1 MLCGPMP
8 ATFEP
13 GGGLSAWLSAE
24 ASRYFEQ
31 LDAPSE
37 FIGEPAAEYG
47 TIPPR
52 C

>member
-31 LDAPSE
+31 VDAPSE
-37 FIGEPAAEYG
+37 FMAEPAAEYA